1 MIRVGLLI
9 TGVITEACISI
20 DMSFKER
27 AGKRIE
33 EHRKG
38 IVELSEN
45 IHADPELGHQEYNAS
60 KLLVSDLMKHGY
72 KVEQNIAGMD
82 TAFIARKGK
91 GTPKI
96 GILAEYDALPIIGH
110 ACGHNLI
117 AGSALGAAVGLSG
130 LVDELNATIIVFG
143 TPAEEGVV
151 QNAGGKVVMIEE
163 IKEADVSIMIH
174 AGPSWGSYGTTNA
187 RESFL
192 VEFHGKSSHAG
203 AAPEKGINALEG
215 ILLTYQG
222 INALRQHLNRDIRI
236 HGIIKHG
243 GDSPNTIPDYASAHL
258 YVRAPSMPMLEETY
272 GKVKDIV
279 KGAELATGA
288 KSKVTQ
294 VANTYANKIPN
305 KVLSD
310 LFRENVALEGVVYPE
325 ETGPKRSGA
334 STDFG
339 NVSQVMPALSA
350 YINIGDVVLHSPGG
364 TEMTCTPE
372 AHDAMII
379 GAKALAYTAID
390 LITSPEV
397 LEKARE
403 EHKQR
408 LEEQAR

>member
-1 MIRVGLLI
+1 MDYKATAGRLI
-9 TGVITEACISI
+9 DDHTEDIISV
-20 DMSFKER
+20 S
-27 AGKRIE
+27 KRI
-33 EHRKG
+33 H
-38 IVELSEN
+38 SE
-45 IHADPELGHQEYNAS
+45 PELGHQEVKAS
-60 KLLVSDLMKHGY
+60 KLLVEELEKQGY
-72 KVEQNIAGMD
+72 EVKLGVAGMT
-82 TAFIARKGK
+82 TAFIARKGS

-96 GILAEYDALPIIGH
+96 GILAEYDCLPGIGH

-117 AGSALGAAVGLSG
+117 AASVFGAAVGLAEIIEDLG
-130 LVDELNATIIVFG
+130 ATVIIYG

-151 QNAGGKVVMIEE
+151 QNAGGKVVMIGE
-163 IKEADVSIMIH
+163 IKEADASLMIH
-174 AGPSWGSYGTTNA
+174 AGPAWGSHGSSNA

-203 AAPEKGINALEG
+203 AAPEKGVNALEG
-215 ILLTYQG
+215 VILTFQG
-222 INALRQHLNRDIRI
+222 INALRQHINRDIRI

-272 GKVKDIV
+272 SKVKDII

-310 LFRENVALEGVVYPE
+310 LFRLNVGLEGVDYPE
-325 ETGPKRSGA
+325 EMTPHNSGA

-339 NVSQVMPALSA
+339 NVSQEMPALSG
-350 YINIGDVVLHSPGG
+350 YINIGDVTLHSPSG
-364 TEMTCTPE
+364 TKMTATDQ
-372 AHDAMII
+372 AHEAMII

-390 LITSPEV
+390 LITDPDN
-397 LEKARE
+397 LERARKE
-403 EHKQR
+403 YSKRIEKQG
-408 LEEQAR
+408 

>member
-1 MIRVGLLI
+1 MNYK
-9 TGVITEACISI
+9 EAAGNKI
-20 DMSFKER
+20 DENKSNL
-27 AGKRIE
+27 
-33 EHRKG
+33 
-38 IVELSEN
+38 VSVSEK
-45 IHADPELGHQEYNAS
+45 IHGDPELGHQEYNAS
-60 KLLVSDLMKHGY
+60 KLIVGELEKHGY
-72 KVEQNIAGMD
+72 EVKLGVAGMD
-82 TAFIARKGK
+82 TAFIARKGN
-91 GTPKI
+91 GSPKI
-96 GILAEYDALPIIGH
+96 GILAEYDALPGIGH

-117 AGSALGAAVGLSG
+117 AGSAVGAAVGLADI
-130 LVDELNATIIVFG
+130 VDELDATVIVFG

-203 AAPEKGINALEG
+203 AAPEKGVNALEG
-215 ILLTYQG
+215 VILTFQG
-222 INALRQHLNRDIRI
+222 INALRQHINRDIRI

-272 GKVKDIV
+272 AKVKAIV

-288 KSKVTQ
+288 TSKITQ

-310 LFRENVALEGVVYPE
+310 LFRENVGLEGIEYPE
-325 ETGPKRSGA
+325 ELTPKKSGA

-350 YINIGDVVLHSPGG
+350 YINIGDVILHSPGG
-364 TEMTCTPE
+364 TEMTCTPK

-390 LITSPEV
+390 VITDPIV
-397 LEKARE
+397 FKKAKEDHQNRVA
-403 EHKQR
+403 
-408 LEEQAR
+408 EQSQ